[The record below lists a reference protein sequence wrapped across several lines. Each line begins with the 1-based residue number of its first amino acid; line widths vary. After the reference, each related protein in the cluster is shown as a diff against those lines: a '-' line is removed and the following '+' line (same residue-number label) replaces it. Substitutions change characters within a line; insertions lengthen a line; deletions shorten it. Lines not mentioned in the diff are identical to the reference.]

1 MPARHLLALLG
12 KALVA
17 HAWLGGTSAPSLPPP
32 PQPPPDC
39 WFMGKKVYASLPHQP
54 RAKEPGGAYQKLAE
68 DQMEPGE
75 AVLEKPASP
84 VIVRCGQYNVLASYL
99 GDNRQPWFLHGL
111 STLTQDRRSKIIE
124 KFYERDESG
133 RYKNVGWPRWAEELM
148 TAEEQQLVEE
158 EHERHFK
165 WEARKE
171 RLLQRIVALDA
182 DVLSLVELDRWEDWF
197 APALKQHG
205 YSSIWCKRPRETS
218 HDGCAVFWRDPFSL
232 IAHKSIEFIDRADPV
247 TGRTYKDRVCIFALL
262 QTTCGQRM
270 LFLSTHLARNPDDP
284 TMDRIRVRETA
295 QLLYALTAFA
305 REHGAI
311 DAPVVMAGDFNTT
324 NFRQLAAAARTLF
337 ELSHETVHPFVFNAF
352 AAASQ
357 PTSVTAC
364 RKMCID
370 YIFFEPSK
378 LELLEVLD
386 QPALECCKPIPN
398 AEHPSD
404 HLPVLLTMRFR
415 PSAYHQVHLARA
427 WAQMLLSHD
436 GISDVLDESQCSVPP
451 EKRLERPLAST
462 QLDAAFDFFAGSCAT
477 HDSIGEE
484 ALVARFRSLGSDL
497 APHAPALVKIL
508 REASVPAD
516 GEPFPPLSRST
527 FRDCYLHA
535 LRMQERSSRDV
546 QWAFAFF
553 DADGS
558 GRLRHE
564 ELRTGFA
571 ALFGGGAVSA
581 SYLPPPRAP
590 RAAAAA
596 AARPLC
602 RVGPQAHSVAARMP
616 ATSIMTCAGMC
627 PAGVCFGLSL
637 RPAYVGPR
645 KAQPDIMMAANLDV
659 SAPIALVWIMCES
672 RHIRKPMKRAK
683 KMWYLSGDLLK
694 LMSMRTFGTRRKPP
708 PYAAPVAT
716 AKFRKVTGP
725 VGTSIWS
732 RLPIAAYASRR
743 PPSAEMPERT
753 PLLVGL
759 ILGSASAGE
768 ALTLGAGFALEGD
781 FFGSDLRGEGG
792 VERQDRPAA
801 RRAQGRQ
808 PGAGRSSARCC

>member
-1 MPARHLLALLG
+1 MAIAPRWQLGWMAIAPRWQLAKGILF
-12 KALVA
+12 
-17 HAWLGGTSAPSLPPP
+17 SDCPPP
-32 PQPPPDC
+32 FPPNSPRRH
-39 WFMGKKVYASLPHQP
+39 MGSVHSSVATRLSSLQ
-54 RAKEPGGAYQKLAE
+54 RVSRLEPSWLRTISQRFTRSAE
-68 DQMEPGE
+68 V
-75 AVLEKPASP
+75 VLEKPASP

-571 ALFGGGAVSA
+571 AVCPFPMSEARLDEIWRACDGNHDGHVSPHEFFDALFRARYGLPHPVS
-581 SYLPPPRAP
+581 
-590 RAAAAA
+590 
-596 AARPLC
+596 RPL
-602 RVGPQAHSVAARMP
+602 SAAEADP
-616 ATSIMTCAGMC
+616 AT
-627 PAGVCFGLSL
+627 V
-637 RPAYVGPR
+637 
-645 KAQPDIMMAANLDV
+645 D
-659 SAPIALVWIMCES
+659 
-672 RHIRKPMKRAK
+672 
-683 KMWYLSGDLLK
+683 
-694 LMSMRTFGTRRKPP
+694 PP
-708 PYAAPVAT
+708 H
-716 AKFRKVTGP
+716 
-725 VGTSIWS
+725 S
-732 RLPIAAYASRR
+732 
-743 PPSAEMPERT
+743 
-753 PLLVGL
+753 
-759 ILGSASAGE
+759 
-768 ALTLGAGFALEGD
+768 
-781 FFGSDLRGEGG
+781 
-792 VERQDRPAA
+792 Q
-801 RRAQGRQ
+801 
-808 PGAGRSSARCC
+808 